1 MSLRDDILEAT
12 DIPTEMVNV
21 QEWDCAVEVR
31 GMSLAEREAVGQ
43 IAVSEM
49 EAREKGGRSEKSFN
63 AACAVASAFDPK
75 TGERIFTEADIPAL
89 AQKSASAVM
98 RVATVAQRLSGLSEE
113 SETAAGKD
121 LPSTT
126 GDGSSSS

>member
-1 MSLRDDILEAT
+1 MSLRDDILKAS
-12 DIPTEMVNV
+12 DIPTEPVHV
-21 QEWDCAVEVR
+21 PEWDLTVEVR

-75 TGERIFTEADIPAL
+75 TGERIFTDDDASAL
-89 AQKSASAVM
+89 AQKSAAAVM

-113 SETAAGKD
+113 SETTAGKD

-126 GDGSSSS
+126 EEGSSLS